1 MLGASRRGTAVRVGL
16 AVAALAF
23 VLWALPARRAGEDGG
38 HHADHRGHL
47 DAFEKAGVTELKAG
61 QRSPGFRLRTFPI
74 DGEASLED
82 FRDKLVVLNFWAT
95 WCMPCTVEMPT
106 LEALWQAYR
115 ERGLV
120 VIGVSVDR
128 GAPRGLLAPYLD
140 HQRLTF
146 PIVLDPDLTT
156 SKAWRV
162 SGLPATFLVKPG
174 GDVAGMAIGAREW
187 NGAEMRALLETL
199 LPVPAP
205 VPAPAPR

>member
-1 MLGASRRGTAVRVGL
+1 MRPALGKAIDRVTVRVGL
-16 AVAALAF
+16 AVAALAL

-38 HHADHRGHL
+38 HHGDHHAHL
-47 DAFEKAGVTELKAG
+47 DAFGEGRRDRAQAKASAAPASGCA
-61 QRSPGFRLRTFPI
+61 RSPPTGRCRSRPS
-74 DGEASLED
+74 G
-82 FRDKLVVLNFWAT
+82 DKLVVVNFWAT
-95 WCMPCTVEMPT
+95 WCAPCTVEMPA

-115 ERGLV
+115 ARGLV

-146 PIVLDPDLTT
+146 PIVLDPDLAA

-162 SGLPATFLVKPG
+162 TSLPATFLVKPG
-174 GDVAGMAIGAREW
+174 GEVAGMAIGAREW

-199 LPVPAP
+199 LP
-205 VPAPAPR
+205 APR